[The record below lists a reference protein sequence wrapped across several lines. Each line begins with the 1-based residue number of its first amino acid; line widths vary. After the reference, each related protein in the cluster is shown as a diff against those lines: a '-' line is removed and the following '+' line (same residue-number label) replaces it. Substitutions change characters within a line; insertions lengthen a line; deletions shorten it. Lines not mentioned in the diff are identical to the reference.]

1 MLKVLQEL
9 LDIKK
14 HINTLIHHIT
24 MCTSRLAV
32 YLRYYVTDWTHSID
46 LLSSTLLRATDVT
59 TCVMFVIRSIQ

>member
-24 MCTSRLAV
+24 MLQSGLNTIV
-32 YLRYYVTDWTHSID
+32 W
-46 LLSSTLLRATDVT
+46 
-59 TCVMFVIRSIQ
+59 